1 MQKLSTGDDSTLGS
15 YLKLSRAFFGAD
27 SAATHFLEQKIAAAP
42 NGDAEEVLADEGQM
56 VYLLG
61 SMHLE
66 GQPGGAAGA
75 GPHGQDADPASP
87 VLGDSE
93 FKKTEPDAWL

>member
-27 SAATHFLEQKIAAAP
+27 SPATHFLEQKIAAAP
-42 NGDAEEVLADEGQM
+42 KGDAEEVLADEGQM

-61 SMHLE
+61 RMHLD
-66 GQPGGAAGA
+66 GQQSSAAGA
-75 GPHGQDADPASP
+75 TPDGQDAEPASP
-87 VLGDSE
+87 VLADSE

>member
-15 YLKLSRAFFGAD
+15 YLKLSRTFFGAD
-27 SAATHFLEQKIAAAP
+27 SAATRYLEQKIAASP

-61 SMHLE
+61 RMHLD
-66 GQPGGAAGA
+66 GQQSGAAGMT
-75 GPHGQDADPASP
+75 PDGQDADPASP
-87 VLGDSE
+87 VLADSE
-93 FKKTEPDAWL
+93 FNKTEPDAWL